1 MRFKHLRM
9 LSAICVLAL
18 AASTFVGCGY
28 FYVTPMPAALP
39 NLTAERL
46 GEIQGDERLTDDE
59 KRQQIRDEAQIPN
72 DAAGDRLVEF
82 LLTLDTTP

>member
-1 MRFKHLRM
+1 MGFKHLRM
-9 LSAICVLAL
+9 LSAIFVLGL
-18 AASTFVGCGY
+18 AASAFVGCGAIP
-28 FYVTPMPAALP
+28 VTPMHAALP
-39 NLTAERL
+39 LTAERL

>member
-1 MRFKHLRM
+1 MGLKHLRK
-9 LSAICVLAL
+9 LSAICVLGL
-18 AASTFVGCGY
+18 ASCVFVGCGTIP
-28 FYVTPMPAALP
+28 VTPMPAALP
-39 NLTAERL
+39 LTAERL
-46 GEIQGDERLTDDE
+46 GEIQADERLTADE

>member
-1 MRFKHLRM
+1 MGFRLLGK
-9 LSAICVLAL
+9 LSAICVVGL
-18 AASTFVGCGY
+18 AASSFGGCGTIPL
-28 FYVTPMPAALP
+28 TPMPNALP

-59 KRQQIRDEAQIPN
+59 KRQLIRDEAQIPN